1 MKSIRRGQH
10 LITIMLLLFLAG
22 FGFLIY
28 KLQTEAK
35 FYISHAS
42 NTSLGKVFDRNGEV
56 LYDPKATA
64 EEYGADYFL
73 DVGNLIGDDSKQM
86 TNTLVAQN
94 KDLLANFSFMLG
106 EQSDGQA
113 AICTTLDH
121 RINRIVYDRFGV
133 KNGCAVAYN
142 YMTGEI
148 YVCTSKPNVNVLD
161 HYENIES
168 LPEGA
173 LLCSVFYPTV
183 PGSTQK
189 IATTL
194 SALEHMGYDA
204 LLAKSYDCNGT
215 YENLTGQVIK
225 CHRSEGHGTQGIMD
239 AFANSCNPWFAQLV
253 ADPSW
258 TLEDIEETYRAMG
271 YRMNGEGEQ
280 TSFDVNGISAYTAS
294 TTLTDKNDFS
304 TQWGCMGQGK
314 TLVSP
319 MQLMVWQS
327 AIANQNGVSTMPHLI
342 DHAVTVDGRE
352 TAQAVTEYGEKMF
365 TPESAA
371 HMREIML
378 SNGRTRY
385 ADILPGK
392 DVAVKSGT
400 AQIGEEKTENSLLTG
415 FVDDPEFP
423 IAFCIVIENR
433 VSGEITTNQIAAT
446 MLQELL
452 HDNEAAPE
460 PAQAQ

>member
-10 LITIMLLLFLAG
+10 LITVLLLLFLAG

-28 KLQTEAK
+28 KLQTESK

-42 NTSLGKVFDRNGEV
+42 NASLGKVYDRKGEV
-56 LYDPKATA
+56 LYDPNATA

-106 EQSDGQA
+106 EQPDGRA
-113 AICTTLDH
+113 AVCTTLDH
-121 RINRIVYDRFGV
+121 TVNRRVYDSFGS

-161 HYENIES
+161 HYANISE

-189 IATTL
+189 ISTTL
-194 SALEHMGYDA
+194 AALEHMGYDA
-204 LLAKSYDCNGT
+204 LMSKSFDCLGA
-215 YENLTGQVIK
+215 YQNLGGQEIR
-225 CHRSEGHGTQGIMD
+225 CHKSAGHGTQGIMD

-253 ADPSW
+253 EDPAW

-271 YRMNGEGEQ
+271 YRLNGEGEQ
-280 TSFDVNGISAYTAS
+280 GYFDVNGISAYTAS

-304 TQWGCMGQGK
+304 TQWGCMGQGT

-319 MQLMVWQS
+319 LQLMVWQS
-327 AIANQNGVSTMPHLI
+327 AIANQTGVSTMPYLI
-342 DHAVTVDGRE
+342 DHAVSVAGKDLPRTM
-352 TAQAVTEYGEKMF
+352 TTYGEKMF
-365 TPESAA
+365 TPDSAA

-385 ADILPGK
+385 ADVLPGS

-415 FVDDPEFP
+415 FVDDQNFP

-433 VSGEITTNQIAAT
+433 VSGDITTNQIAST
-446 MLQELL
+446 MLSELR
-452 HDNEAAPE
+452 AALD
-460 PAQAQ
+460 ASA

>member
-10 LITIMLLLFLAG
+10 LITIMLLAFLAV

-28 KLQTEAK
+28 KLQTEST

-42 NTSLGKVFDRNGEV
+42 NMSLGKVYDRNGEV
-56 LYDPKATA
+56 LFDPDATA
-64 EEYGADYFL
+64 GEYGADYFL

-106 EQSDGQA
+106 EQPDGQA

-121 RINRIVYDRFGV
+121 TVNRTVYDRFGA

-148 YVCTSKPNVNVLD
+148 YVCFSKPSVNILD

-168 LPEGA
+168 LPSGS

-189 IATTL
+189 ISTTL
-194 SALEHMGYDA
+194 AALEHMGYDA
-204 LLAKSYDCNGT
+204 LMGKSFSCAGVYP
-215 YENLTGQVIK
+215 NLGGQDIR
-225 CHRSEGHGTQGIMD
+225 CHNAGGHGAQGIVE
-239 AFANSCNPWFAQLV
+239 AFANSCNPWYAQLV
-253 ADPSW
+253 EDPGWS
-258 TLEDIEETYRAMG
+258 LDEISETYRAMG
-271 YRMNGEGEQ
+271 YNVNNTEEQ
-280 TSFDVNGISAYTAS
+280 QYFDVNGISGYTAS
-294 TTLTDKNDFS
+294 TTLIDKNDFS
-304 TQWGCMGQGK
+304 TQWGCMGQGT

-319 MQLMVWQS
+319 LQLMVWQS
-327 AIANQNGVSTMPHLI
+327 AIANQTGVSTMPYLI
-342 DHAVTVDGRE
+342 DHAVTVNGKE
-352 TAQAVTEYGEKMF
+352 TASAVTAYGDKMF
-365 TPESAA
+365 TPDSAA

-378 SNGRTRY
+378 SNGRSRY
-385 ADILPGK
+385 SDVLLGC

-400 AQIGEEKTENSLLTG
+400 AQVGNEKTENSLLTG
-415 FVDDPEFP
+415 FVDDPAFP
-423 IAFCIVIENR
+423 IAFCIMIENR

-446 MLQELL
+446 MLQELKASL
-452 HDNEAAPE
+452 GV
-460 PAQAQ
+460 

>member
-10 LITIMLLLFLAG
+10 LITIMLLAFLIG

-28 KLQTEAK
+28 KLQTESS

-42 NTSLGKVFDRNGEV
+42 NTSLGKVYDRRGDVLFDPN
-56 LYDPKATA
+56 ATA
-64 EEYGADYFL
+64 EEYGEDYFL
-73 DVGNLIGDDSKQM
+73 DVGNLIGDDSRQM
-86 TNTLVAQN
+86 TNTLVSQN

-106 EQSDGQA
+106 EQPDGQA
-113 AICTTLDH
+113 AIAATLDH
-121 RINRIVYDRFGV
+121 TVNRRTYDAFGG
-133 KNGCAVAYN
+133 KDGCAVAYN
-142 YMTGEI
+142 YVTGEI
-148 YVCTSKPNVNVLD
+148 YVCLSKPNVNILD

-168 LPEGA
+168 LPEGS

-194 SALEHMGYDA
+194 AALEHMGYDS
-204 LLAKSYDCNGT
+204 LMGKTFDCEGSYD
-215 YENLTGQVIK
+215 NLGGLTID
-225 CHRSEGHGTQGIMD
+225 CHNSDGHGEQGIMD

-253 ADPSW
+253 EDPGW

-271 YRMNGEGEQ
+271 FNVNNEAEEP
-280 TSFDVNGISAYTAS
+280 TVFDVNGINAFTAS
-294 TTLTDKNDFS
+294 TTLTDKNDFN
-304 TQWGCMGQGK
+304 TQWGCMGQGM

-319 MQLMVWQS
+319 LQLMVWQS
-327 AIANQNGVSTMPHLI
+327 AIANQTGVSTMPYLI
-342 DHAVTVDGRE
+342 DHAVTVNGKE
-352 TAQAVTEYGEKMF
+352 KPLAQTAYGERMF
-365 TPESAA
+365 TPENAA

-378 SNGRTRY
+378 SNGRSRY
-385 ADILPGK
+385 ADVLPGY

-415 FVDDPEFP
+415 FVDDQEFP

-433 VSGEITTNQIAAT
+433 VSGEITTNEVASV
-446 MLQELL
+446 MLQGLYDAL
-452 HDNEAAPE
+452 NANE
-460 PAQAQ
+460 

>member
-1 MKSIRRGQH
+1 
-10 LITIMLLLFLAG
+10 
-22 FGFLIY
+22 
-28 KLQTEAK
+28 
-35 FYISHAS
+35 
-42 NTSLGKVFDRNGEV
+42 
-56 LYDPKATA
+56 
-64 EEYGADYFL
+64 
-73 DVGNLIGDDSKQM
+73 
-86 TNTLVAQN
+86 
-94 KDLLANFSFMLG
+94 
-106 EQSDGQA
+106 
-113 AICTTLDH
+113 
-121 RINRIVYDRFGV
+121 
-133 KNGCAVAYN
+133 
-142 YMTGEI
+142 
-148 YVCTSKPNVNVLD
+148 
-161 HYENIES
+161 
-168 LPEGA
+168 
-173 LLCSVFYPTV
+173 
-183 PGSTQK
+183 
-189 IATTL
+189 
-194 SALEHMGYDA
+194 
-204 LLAKSYDCNGT
+204 
-215 YENLTGQVIK
+215 
-225 CHRSEGHGTQGIMD
+225 
-239 AFANSCNPWFAQLV
+239 
-253 ADPSW
+253 
-258 TLEDIEETYRAMG
+258 
-271 YRMNGEGEQ
+271 
-280 TSFDVNGISAYTAS
+280 
-294 TTLTDKNDFS
+294 
-304 TQWGCMGQGK
+304 MGQGK

>member
-10 LITIMLLLFLAG
+10 LITIMLLAFLAG
-22 FGFLIY
+22 FGILIY
-28 KLQTEAK
+28 KLQTEAT

-42 NTSLGKVFDRNGEV
+42 NMSLGKVYDRNGEV
-56 LYDPKATA
+56 LFDPDAAA
-64 EEYGADYFL
+64 EEYGTDYFL

-106 EQSDGQA
+106 EQTDGQA

-121 RINRIVYDRFGV
+121 KVNRRVYDSFGA

-148 YVCTSKPNVNVLD
+148 YVCFSKPSVNILD

-168 LPEGA
+168 LPEGS

-189 IATTL
+189 ISTTL
-194 SALEHMGYDA
+194 AALEHIGYDA
-204 LLAKSYDCNGT
+204 LMGKTYSCAGVYHNLGGQDIRCHKSA
-215 YENLTGQVIK
+215 
-225 CHRSEGHGTQGIMD
+225 GHGEQGIVE
-239 AFANSCNPWFAQLV
+239 AFANSCNPWYAQLV
-253 ADPSW
+253 EDPGWS
-258 TLEDIEETYRAMG
+258 LEDIEETYRLMG
-271 YRMNGEGEQ
+271 YNVNNAEEQ
-280 TSFDVNGISAYTAS
+280 RYFDVNGISGYTAS
-294 TTLTDKNDFS
+294 TTLVDKNDFN
-304 TQWGCMGQGK
+304 TQWGCMGQGT

-319 MQLMVWQS
+319 LQLMVWQS
-327 AIANQNGVSTMPHLI
+327 AIANQTGASTLPYLI
-342 DHAVTVDGRE
+342 DHAVTVNGKE
-352 TAQAVTEYGEKMF
+352 TAQAVTSYGEAMF

-378 SNGRTRY
+378 SNGRSRY
-385 ADILPGK
+385 ADILPGC

-400 AQIGEEKTENSLLTG
+400 AQVGNEKTENSLLAG
-415 FVDDPEFP
+415 FVDDPDFP

-433 VSGEITTNQIAAT
+433 VSGEVTTNQIAAT
-446 MLQELL
+446 MLQELKTSL
-452 HDNEAAPE
+452 GA
-460 PAQAQ
+460 